1 MFFQVNYSLTWAMME
16 EGAVPEKVSGTASG
30 FISTIG
36 YLPDVFVSLLFGSL
50 VGSDEAAGSMGG
62 YRTFFIILVAAL
74 AVGAIFT
81 LIWKRYLKTHKKEIE
96 AKA

>member
-1 MFFQVNYSLTWAMME
+1 M
-16 EGAVPEKVSGTASG
+16 PEKVSGTASG